1 MVFLTILSIGKLKFE
16 CNIFYYLFLV
26 VFGMVSTNM
35 YTLTQALKGV
45 FVDPPLTDESNNRT
59 GPSFQKLHRIEDF
72 WQVKKP
78 ADKD

>member
-1 MVFLTILSIGKLKFE
+1 
-16 CNIFYYLFLV
+16 
-26 VFGMVSTNM
+26 MVSTNM

-45 FVDPPLTDESNNRT
+45 FVDPLLMDESNNRT

-72 WQVKKP
+72 WQVRKS